1 MEFFNWLQ
9 ALGVDANEAAEGF
22 QAKPMYV
29 FICVLLPVAFG
40 LVVGFGL
47 SLIERVI
54 GMELGKGGGH

>member
-1 MEFFNWLQ
+1 MEFLNWLQ
-9 ALGVDANEAAEGF
+9 ALGNDANEAAKGF

-29 FICVLLPVAFG
+29 FICVLLPVVFG

-47 SLIERVI
+47 RLIERVI